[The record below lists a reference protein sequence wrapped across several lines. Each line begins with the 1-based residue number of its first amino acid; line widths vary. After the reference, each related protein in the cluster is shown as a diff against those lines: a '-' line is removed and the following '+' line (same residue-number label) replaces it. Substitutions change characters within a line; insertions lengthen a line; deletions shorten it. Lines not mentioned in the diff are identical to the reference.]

1 MSVLDKINHY
11 QAEHQRILNEA
22 STILDASLRPFLSG
36 FVMKYIL
43 SFLELQSLDF
53 EEEEGVYEEDSNED
67 EEMDED
73 VVEDAEANIDNN

>member
-1 MSVLDKINHY
+1 M
-11 QAEHQRILNEA
+11 
-22 STILDASLRPFLSG
+22 DASLRPFLSG
-36 FVMKYIL
+36 FVMEYIL

-53 EEEEGVYEEDSNED
+53 EEEEGFYEEDSNED